1 MYGSLGVPELLLLAF
16 PILGS
21 TVVLVWPGWRILKRM
36 GMPPALSLI
45 ALLPFGFIAVFY
57 IAAFSG
63 QREPAQS

>member
-1 MYGSLGVPELLLLAF
+1 MYGSLGAPELLLLAF

-21 TVVLVWPGWRILKRM
+21 TVVLVWPGWRILKKV
-36 GMPPALSLI
+36 GVSPALSLI

-63 QREPAQS
+63 RHKAAQA

>member
-1 MYGSLGVPELLLLAF
+1 MYGSLGVPELLLLTF

-57 IAAFSG
+57 MAAFSG
-63 QREPAQS
+63 LREPAQS